1 MTTLARRLNAVPPY
15 TLPLLAAVAL
25 VLLPQL
31 GVSATNQR
39 QVILI
44 AFLTLLVSGLNLS
57 LGYAGELALGQPA
70 IYATGA
76 YVAAY
81 MGEHGATDIVVQIL
95 AAVGAALVV
104 GLLTGIPGLR
114 LGSWSLAM
122 TSFFLVLLIP
132 DIANIFPNATGGMV
146 GAVGIENATFFGV
159 QVTNYGY
166 YIVVVL
172 CVIFWLGFMR
182 NLVTSRHGIAL
193 RVMRQSPVLA
203 SSLGISVFRTKLLA
217 YALGA
222 IPAGIAGALFAN
234 LDHYVSPGTFSFSL
248 AISILAA
255 SVLGGATSIY
265 GAVIGATIMQLGPS
279 VSNSFQQDALIF
291 YGILLIVGGVLLA
304 NGVSGLATN
313 AWKKYVVR
321 RLRDTSRERSA
332 QGDFHF
338 APMAGAKLS
347 VQGVSKSF
355 GGNVALRDVSLVA
368 EAGQVTALIGPNGSG
383 KTTLLNM
390 ICGFYRTDAGTID
403 IDGVPLEHLRSYEIA
418 NLGLA
423 RTFQTPTIPAGI
435 SVAEAVLSG
444 RYSPER
450 VSIFSAALRLPKY
463 WKVHAHDREKV
474 SQILEIVGLS
484 DLANEA
490 ADSLPL
496 GTRRLL
502 EIARSLVSDP
512 RVLLLDESASG
523 LDEDEVARLAL
534 LIRRVRDAG
543 GTVILVEHNFRL
555 ILSLADTIHVLAQG
569 EIIASGTPAE
579 IEVNSRVLTEYL
591 GVKEVDV
598 GAAAASIEAD
608 TAGTSR

>member
-1 MTTLARRLNAVPPY
+1 MNTLSTRLKSVPSF
-15 TLPLLAAVAL
+15 TLPLIAAIVI

-31 GVSATNQR
+31 GLSVTNQR
-39 QVILI
+39 QVLLI
-44 AFLTLLVSGLNLS
+44 GFLTLLVSGLNLS

-81 MGEHGATDIVVQIL
+81 MGEHGSTDIVLQIV
-95 AAVGAALVV
+95 AAVAAALVV

-132 DIANIFPNATGGMV
+132 DIANIFPGATGGMV
-146 GAVGIENATFFGV
+146 GAVGIENGTFFGV
-159 QVTNYGY
+159 ALTNYGY
-166 YIVVVL
+166 YLVVVL
-172 CVIFWLGFMR
+172 SVIFWLAFMR

-222 IPAGIAGALFAN
+222 VPAGIAGALFAN
-234 LDHYVSPGTFSFSL
+234 LDHYVSPETFSFAL

-255 SVLGGATSIY
+255 SILGGATSVY
-265 GAVIGATIMQLGPS
+265 GAVFGAVIMQLGPS
-279 VSNSFQQDALIF
+279 VSISFQQDALIF

-304 NGVSGLATN
+304 NGVSGLANN
-313 AWKKYVVR
+313 AWKRYV
-321 RLRDTSRERSA
+321 LKGERATRTKHAASTE
-332 QGDFHF
+332 FHF
-338 APMAGAKLS
+338 PAMAGAKLS
-347 VQGVSKSF
+347 VKGVSKSF
-355 GGNVALRDVSLVA
+355 GGNVALRDVDLDA
-368 EAGQVTALIGPNGSG
+368 EAGKVTALIGPNGSG

-390 ICGFYRTDAGTID
+390 ICGFYPTDAGTID
-403 IDGVPLEHLRSYEIA
+403 LDGVQLDHRRSYQIA

-423 RTFQTPTIPAGI
+423 RTFQTPVIPAGI
-435 SVAEAVLSG
+435 TVAEVVLSG

-450 VSIFSAALRLPKY
+450 VSIAAAALRFPRY
-463 WKVHAHDREKV
+463 WKVHSHDQEQV
-474 SQILEIVGLS
+474 AEILDIVGLT
-484 DLANEA
+484 DLAHEQ

-496 GTRRLL
+496 GTRRML
-502 EIARSLVSDP
+502 EIARALVSKP

-523 LDEDEVARLAL
+523 LDEDEVARLAM

-555 ILSLADTIHVLAQG
+555 VLSLADTIHVLAQG
-569 EIIASGTPAE
+569 EIIASGTPAD
-579 IEVNSRVLTEYL
+579 IEVDPRVLREYL
-591 GVKEVDV
+591 GVKDVD
-598 GAAAASIEAD
+598 AAAAAIEAD
-608 TAGTSR
+608 TTGPQR

>member
-1 MTTLARRLNAVPPY
+1 MTTLSDRLKTVPTF
-15 TLPLLAAVAL
+15 TLPLVVAIVV

-31 GVSATNQR
+31 GLSATNQR
-39 QVILI
+39 QVLLI
-44 AFLTLLVSGLNLS
+44 GFLTLLVSGLNLS

-81 MGEHGATDIVVQIL
+81 MGAHGTTDILLQIV

-104 GLLTGIPGLR
+104 GVLTGIPGLR

-146 GAVGIENATFFGV
+146 GAVGIANATFFGA

-166 YIVVVL
+166 YLVVVL
-172 CVIFWLGFMR
+172 CVIFWLAFMR

-222 IPAGIAGALFAN
+222 VPAGVAGALFAN
-234 LDHYVSPGTFSFSL
+234 LDHYVSPGTFSFAL

-255 SVLGGATSIY
+255 SILGGATSVY
-265 GAVIGATIMQLGPS
+265 GAVIGAIIMQLGPS
-279 VSNSFQQDALIF
+279 VSTSFQQDALIF

-304 NGVSGLATN
+304 NGVSGLAN
-313 AWKKYVVR
+313 KAWKKYVVKR
-321 RLRDTSRERSA
+321 AHATRDHAAAATE
-332 QGDFHF
+332 FHF
-338 APMAGAKLS
+338 APLNGAKLS
-347 VQGVSKSF
+347 VNGVSKSF
-355 GGNVALRDVSLVA
+355 GGNQALRDIVLDA
-368 EAGQVTALIGPNGSG
+368 QPGQVTALIGPNGSG

-403 IDGVPLEHLRSYEIA
+403 IGGTRVEHLRSHEIA

-423 RTFQTPTIPAGI
+423 RTFQTPVIPAGI
-435 SVAEAVLSG
+435 TVAEVVLSG

-450 VSIFSAALRLPKY
+450 VSIASAALRLPKY
-463 WKVHAHDREKV
+463 WKVHAHDRAQVAE
-474 SQILEIVGLS
+474 ILNIVGLS
-484 DLANEA
+484 DLADEA

-496 GTRRLL
+496 GTRRML
-502 EIARSLVSDP
+502 EIARALVSNP
-512 RVLLLDESASG
+512 RVILLDESASG

-534 LIRRVRDAG
+534 LIGRVRDAG

-555 ILSLADTIHVLAQG
+555 VLSLANTIHVLAQG
-569 EIIASGTPAE
+569 EIIASGTPAD
-579 IEVNSRVLTEYL
+579 IEVNPRVLTEYL
-591 GVKEVDV
+591 GVKDV
-598 GAAAASIEAD
+598 AAAAAAIEAD
-608 TAGTSR
+608 TTGSSR